1 MSDADTTDR
10 IGVLFALRDE
20 PDLVVRAE
28 ELGYESAWAAEG
40 QGKSAF
46 GKLERW
52 AVHTDRI
59 GLATG
64 IVNVF
69 SRTPAA
75 IAQAAATL
83 DAHSAGRAILG
94 LGVAHPGVVEGFHG
108 ADFDRPLPR

>member
-1 MSDADTTDR
+1 MSDGIADDAGAPATDDGDADR

-20 PDLVVRAE
+20 PELVARAE
-28 ELGYESAWAAEG
+28 GLGYESAWAAEG

-59 GLATG
+59 RLATG

-83 DAHSAGRAILG
+83 DAHSGGGRSSRG
-94 LGVAHPGVVEGFHG
+94 GKAHTGIG
-108 ADFDRPLPR
+108 